1 LKARRNT
8 PINALS
14 TKFLSGNRK
23 SAIQNPKWVVG
34 IFAIFLTLV
43 FGGAVANAQ
52 QPGKS
57 SASVSWKEALLP
69 VARVVLTAFRQ
80 ELSKLGWIEGK
91 NITIE

>member
-1 LKARRNT
+1 M
-8 PINALS
+8 NAFPS
-14 TKFLSGNRK
+14 KSFSDNRK
-23 SAIQNPKWVVG
+23 SAIRNPKWVVG

-43 FGGAVANAQ
+43 FGGAMANAQ
-52 QPGKS
+52 QPRKS

-80 ELSKLGWIEGK
+80 ELSKVGWIEGK